1 MIDHRSGGGRQQQG
15 TEPPALQGV
24 GHVEIVE
31 EGTPRRIV
39 VEVGVDKADDVAAK
53 VSDDCPMVGI
63 RSRQAGAPHIP
74 SIIEYFT
81 VQEGVRIG
89 AAIISAP
96 TVGVEGGDLL
106 GVAEGGTADPDA
118 ACHHLLIRGRC
129 GTRSRGTDRA
139 HSRLGI

>member
-1 MIDHRSGGGRQQQG
+1 VDESHGAVPHITQPVTGQRLSALAFGAPTTSFVIEAPGVGVPFQHPQVEPSHRCMIDHRSGGGRQQQG

-81 VQEGVRIG
+81 V
-89 AAIISAP
+89 
-96 TVGVEGGDLL
+96 
-106 GVAEGGTADPDA
+106 
-118 ACHHLLIRGRC
+118 
-129 GTRSRGTDRA
+129 
-139 HSRLGI
+139 